1 MANEADE
8 DYDYY
13 YCFEDD
19 GDIFIYRG
27 GRAPRHVKHVRIDKS
42 VLEIDDLAFWNC
54 GYLVQVE
61 THDGIRKVGK
71 YAFYNCTSLGRLNLR
86 SVVEIGNGAFHNCE
100 NLESVEFG
108 DMLETIG
115 TGAFDGCF
123 SLTHLQLPAIVT
135 IGQNAFRS
143 CTQLLDIMLSERLET
158 IGCGAFYGCS
168 RLQCIAM
175 PNPMKRDLFAFND
188 VIERY
193 NQFDGCEQLT
203 TVDPLVGEIHK
214 TVPAVHM
221 DRETNRIN
229 QLLSN
234 TNSRQKTDAIRRWMK
249 LLFEKERTS
258 LLELALWKAK
268 LGEKEEYAEGEKSK
282 KAKVDTESARKER
295 RITCGADMVIK
306 NVLPFLQVEE

>member
-27 GRAPRHVKHVRIDKS
+27 GRAPRHVTHVRIDKS

-54 GYLVQVE
+54 GYLVQVD
-61 THDGIRKVGK
+61 THDGLRKVGE
-71 YAFYNCTSLGRLNLR
+71 YNERLNLR

-100 NLESVEFG
+100 NLESEELG
-108 DMLETIG
+108 DKLETIG

-158 IGCGAFYGCS
+158 
-168 RLQCIAM
+168 M
-175 PNPMKRDLFAFND
+175 D
-188 VIERY
+188 V
-193 NQFDGCEQLT
+193 G
-203 TVDPLVGEIHK
+203 HSM
-214 TVPAVHM
+214 AVAA
-221 DRETNRIN
+221 
-229 QLLSN
+229 S
-234 TNSRQKTDAIRRWMK
+234 
-249 LLFEKERTS
+249 
-258 LLELALWKAK
+258 
-268 LGEKEEYAEGEKSK
+268 
-282 KAKVDTESARKER
+282 SASPCQTR
-295 RITCGADMVIK
+295 
-306 NVLPFLQVEE
+306 